1 MNLIEGIDAELER
14 AKELLAQ
21 YRGITTGVFGVVLIE
36 YVIDLEYVIDRAEKA
51 IANSDTVE
59 MAKALKEL
67 RSLK

>member
-21 YRGITTGVFGVVLIE
+21 YRGIATGVFGVVLIE
-36 YVIDLEYVIDRAEKA
+36 SVIDRAEKA

>member
-1 MNLIEGIDAELER
+1 
-14 AKELLAQ
+14 
-21 YRGITTGVFGVVLIE
+21 
-36 YVIDLEYVIDRAEKA
+36 VIDRAEKA